1 MPSLDRVKSMARE
14 LRSSLAAQDI
24 HFSHSACL
32 EIVAHQF
39 GCDDWNML
47 KASCDT
53 KAEFHI
59 SIVVEHGRE
68 EEAATFYQRAFGA
81 VRGGAY
87 MFEGKPI
94 SIDLQIGDTAM
105 QVGGAN
111 PRRELEPHRGG
122 PFFPKANG
130 AVSTVFLL
138 DVANAEAALQRA
150 IDAGATLR
158 AELGTAT
165 CGRRGATV
173 FDPFGHIWGLQDRTP
188 VRLRRAA

>member
-1 MPSLDRVKSMARE
+1 MPSLDRVKSMAKE
-14 LRSSLAAQDI
+14 LRSSLATQNI
-24 HFSHSACL
+24 HLSHSACL

-47 KASCDT
+47 KAHCDS
-53 KAEFHI
+53 KADFHI

-68 EEAATFYQRAFGA
+68 EEAATFYQQAFGA

-87 MFEGKPI
+87 MFEGVPI

-111 PRRELEPHRGG
+111 PRREAEPHRGG
-122 PFFPKANG
+122 PFFPKAKG
-130 AVSTVFLL
+130 AVSTVFVL

-150 IDAGATLR
+150 INAGASLR
-158 AELGTAT
+158 GELDVAT
-165 CGRRGATV
+165 DGRRGATV
-173 FDPFGHIWGLQDRTP
+173 FDPFGHIWALQDRTP
-188 VRLRRAA
+188 IRLRRAA